1 MDRLRRTAGHVV
13 VAAAPSPAAEP
24 LVDVSAL
31 PPVESD
37 AHFETAGWQIH
48 RAVLDGSL
56 IGEAKQHIQWL
67 TEQHPELRP
76 ENFGHTLVADDP
88 FWVRLV
94 SDPRLLEIATKHIGT
109 DIALF
114 ASHCSYTSNPH
125 HILLGREFLTDI
137 ACDTDIAKPPG
148 DGQPVLFHQD
158 GAYWPLE
165 PMEVVTLWLAVDD
178 SDAENGC
185 MRMIPGTHRMDL
197 HEMIDSD
204 ADSVLGSMIKPEVI
218 ADIEESALDL
228 VLGAG
233 DVSVHSS
240 AIVHGS
246 HANLS
251 DRRRGGL
258 TIRYVPTTTEIG
270 PNNQQACF
278 LLQGSATDGVA
289 NTYLERPKYDPARH
303 MPFKGCEGW
312 V

>member
-13 VAAAPSPAAEP
+13 AAAPVTAAVA
-24 LVDVSAL
+24 LVDVTSL

-37 AHFETAGWQIH
+37 EHYEAAGWQIH
-48 RAVLDGSL
+48 RGVLDDGL

-76 ENFGHTLVADDP
+76 ENFGHTLVAEDP

-94 SDPRLLEIATKHIGT
+94 SDPRLLEIAAKHIGT

-114 ASHCSYTSNPH
+114 ASHY
-125 HILLGREFLTDI
+125 
-137 ACDTDIAKPPG
+137 IAKPPG

-185 MRMIPGTHRMDL
+185 MRMIPGTHKMDL

-204 ADSVLGSMIKPEVI
+204 TDSVLGSMIKPELIEGI
-218 ADIEESALDL
+218 AESALDL
-228 VLGAG
+228 VLTAG

-246 HANLS
+246 HANHS

-258 TIRYVPTTTEIG
+258 TIRYVPTSTEIG
-270 PNNQQACF
+270 PNNQQCCF
-278 LLQGSATDGVA
+278 LLQGEPTEGVA
-289 NTYLERPKYDPARH
+289 NAYMERPKFDGAKH
-303 MPFKGCEGW
+303 SKLGQSGG
-312 V
+312 

>member
-1 MDRLRRTAGHVV
+1 ML
-13 VAAAPSPAAEP
+13 
-24 LVDVSAL
+24 DVSSL

-37 AHFETAGWQIH
+37 AHFVEAGFQIH
-48 RAVLDGSL
+48 RQVLDGAL
-56 IGEAKQHIQWL
+56 VTEARQHIQWL

-94 SDPRLLEIATKHIGT
+94 SDPRLLAIAAEHIGV

-114 ASHCSYTSNPH
+114 ASHY
-125 HILLGREFLTDI
+125 
-137 ACDTDIAKPPG
+137 IAKPPG
-148 DGQPVLFHQD
+148 DGQAVLFHQD

-185 MRMIPGTHRMDL
+185 MRMIPGTHRMGL
-197 HEMIDSD
+197 HEMVDSD
-204 ADSVLGSMIKPEVI
+204 ADSVLGSMIKPELI
-218 ADIEESALDL
+218 ADVEESAVDL
-228 VLGAG
+228 VLKAG
-233 DVSVHSS
+233 DVSVHAA

-251 DRRRGGL
+251 ARRRGGL
-258 TIRYVPTTTEIG
+258 TIRYVPTSTEIG

-278 LLQGSATDGVA
+278 LLQGSPTEGVR
-289 NTYLERPKYDPARH
+289 NNYLPLPKFEAARH
-303 MPFKGCEGW
+303 MPFKGCEEW
-312 V
+312 L